1 MAKISIFVIATLFR
15 HHNIQK
21 KDKLPPNVYLC
32 FKPTNPVMMKE
43 MRAFFATGVTKDPDF
58 RIAKLKQL
66 RQTIRTHRA
75 AIEVALN
82 KDLGKSP
89 EEAFLTE
96 IQLVIDDIGHQ
107 IKHLKRWSK
116 PKRVRSGLALFPS
129 SSHILYEP
137 YGLVLIIA
145 PWNYPFQLLIEP
157 LIGALAAGN
166 CAVLKPSN
174 QTPHTAALIE
184 QLITAC
190 FEPSYVRVV
199 RSDRHEM
206 DKLLDE
212 PFDYLFFTGS
222 ASTGRHIM
230 QKAAA
235 QLCPVTLELGG
246 KSPCLVLP
254 SADLKLAAKRIVF
267 GKFINAGQTCVAP
280 DYLLVHRSLK
290 TALIAGLKDAIHQHY
305 GSKPKESP
313 YYGRM
318 VNASAFARLSLLLNE
333 SSSLIVEGGDC
344 DAENRYIA
352 PTLIDQP
359 DPDSQLMQEEIF
371 GPLLPILVYD
381 TLDEA
386 LTFINNRP
394 KPLAL
399 YVFGDK
405 KTGRTVLEH
414 TCSGGAC
421 LNDTILHVANKHL
434 PFGGVG
440 ESGIGRYHGHNSFL
454 TFSHQKSMVSSS
466 LWFDLKAKY
475 PPYHGFKWLQKLL
488 G

>member
-1 MAKISIFVIATLFR
+1 MNDI
-15 HHNIQK
+15 
-21 KDKLPPNVYLC
+21 
-32 FKPTNPVMMKE
+32 
-43 MRAFFATGVTKDPDF
+43 RAFFNSGATKDPAF
-58 RIAKLKQL
+58 RITKLKAL
-66 RQTIRTHRA
+66 RQTIRANRT
-75 AIEVALN
+75 AIEEALFM
-82 KDLGKSP
+82 DLGKSP
-89 EEAFLTE
+89 QEAFLTE

-107 IKHLKRWSK
+107 IKHLRRWGQT
-116 PKRVRSGLALFPS
+116 KRVSSGLALFPS
-129 SSHILYEP
+129 RSRVHYEP

-145 PWNYPFQLLIEP
+145 PWNYPFQLLMEP
-157 LIGALAAGN
+157 LVGALAAGN

-184 QLITAC
+184 KMMANC

-199 RSDRHEM
+199 RGDRQAM
-206 DKLLDE
+206 DSLLDQ

-222 ASTGRHIM
+222 ATTGRHIM

-254 SADLKLAAKRIVF
+254 SADVDLAAKRIIF
-267 GKFINAGQTCVAP
+267 GKFINTGQTCVAP

-290 TALIAGLKDAIHQHY
+290 ISLLEALKKQLHARY
-305 GSKPKESP
+305 GQDPKTSP
-313 YYGRM
+313 YYGRI
-318 VNASAFARLSLLLNE
+318 VNEAAFDRLARLLDE
-333 SSSLIVEGGDC
+333 SKQHIVAGGAHDK
-344 DAENRYIA
+344 ASRYMA

-359 DPDSQLMQEEIF
+359 ATDSELMQQEIF

-381 TLDEA
+381 NLDEA
-386 LTFINNRP
+386 LSFINSRP

-405 KTGRTVLEH
+405 KTSRFVLNN
-414 TCSGGAC
+414 TSSGGAC
-421 LNDTILHVANKHL
+421 INDTIMHVANKYL

-440 ESGIGRYHGHNSFL
+440 ESGMGQYHGRYSFL
-454 TFSHQKSMVSSS
+454 TFSHQKAVVSSS
-466 LWFDLKAKY
+466 RWFDLAGKY
-475 PPYHGFKWLQKLL
+475 PPYKGFKWLERLL

>member
-1 MAKISIFVIATLFR
+1 
-15 HHNIQK
+15 
-21 KDKLPPNVYLC
+21 
-32 FKPTNPVMMKE
+32 MMND
-43 MRAFFATGVTKDPDF
+43 MRAFFATGTTKDPAF
-58 RIAKLKQL
+58 RIAQLKQL
-66 RQTIRTHRA
+66 RQTIRLNRA
-75 AIEVALN
+75 AIEEALF
-82 KDLGKSP
+82 KDLGKSS

-96 IQLVIDDIGHQ
+96 IQLVIDDIAHQ
-107 IKHLKRWSK
+107 IRHLKSWSR
-116 PKRVRSGLALFPS
+116 PKHVSSGLTLFPS
-129 SSHILYEP
+129 RCRILYEP

-157 LIGALAAGN
+157 LVGALAAGN

-184 QLITAC
+184 RLMADC
-190 FEPSYVRVV
+190 FEPSYVRVI
-199 RSDRHEM
+199 RGDRQAM
-206 DKLLDE
+206 DSLLDQ

-222 ASTGRHIM
+222 AATGRHIM

-254 SADLKLAAKRIVF
+254 SADINLAAKRIVF

-290 TALIAGLKDAIHQHY
+290 TALIEALKTTIHRHY
-305 GSKPKESP
+305 GPDPKASP
-313 YYGRM
+313 HYGRL
-318 VNASAFARLSLLLNE
+318 VNDTAFARLAALLDA
-333 SSSLIVEGGDC
+333 SKSLIVEGGAS
-344 DAENRYIA
+344 DAETRYIA

-359 DPDSQLMQEEIF
+359 ATDSQLMQEEIF

-399 YVFGDK
+399 YVFGNTRMGK
-405 KTGRTVLEH
+405 KVLAA
-414 TCSGGAC
+414 TSSGGAC

-440 ESGIGRYHGHNSFL
+440 ESGMGRYHGRNSFL
-454 TFSHQKSMVSSS
+454 TFSHQKAVVSSS

-475 PPYHGFKWLQKLL
+475 PPYQGFKWLRRILD
-488 G
+488 